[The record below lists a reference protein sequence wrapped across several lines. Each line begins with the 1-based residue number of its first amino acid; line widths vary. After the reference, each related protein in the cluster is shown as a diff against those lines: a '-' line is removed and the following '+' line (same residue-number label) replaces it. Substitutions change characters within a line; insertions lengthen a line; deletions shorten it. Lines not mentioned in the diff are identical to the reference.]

1 MSTGS
6 FLIEAYMTVY
16 SRFPSFCLLFFFC
29 FQIFPVSAYDSWRV
43 LDAFKSEQK
52 RLLFENVPFWDG
64 QQQDLLLE
72 EYRMNGLAGVMKRVD
87 AIKEQYEWQ
96 RDLMTQRRISLEEF
110 IKQSDADIANK
121 SYEIANT
128 ENTITVRQS
137 EIAIKQQHLVDLQ
150 ARIMKNKQT
159 ILQYLTYIYTEWDLL
174 YDENQNIDVLRGI
187 IMNDG
192 DIQEVFSEIHYQWL
206 ISQVG
211 QRFVDE
217 YRWLMREYYSTV
229 VALDEEVNRLTELEK
244 NLEAQKLALE
254 AERIERQR
262 ILDVTRWQESL
273 YTEYV
278 VAQENEQRTIQNAWK
293 ESYDRYNA
301 KFQSLAKQ
309 YGCSLSHDP
318 QSDSSECHEFRRFF
332 EAEKSLGKSL
342 EFLSG
347 VTNIMSWPVPPT
359 QPSALFHDAEY
370 LSLLGSSHDAIDIPV
385 PQATPIRVPMDG
397 YVYYILPPTSWG
409 YSYMAVKHANGFVT
423 VYWHLSH
430 VYAELFQV
438 VRRGDVIGLTGWIPG
453 TPGAGP
459 MTSGAHLH
467 FEVWKDANPVDPLRY
482 LNIAPLKL
490 SSLPSRYTEKYIH
503 DLEEQKWGEIDT
515 SAYESSFQIKGD
527 TEEKRQT
534 YLLKTY
540 AATAFKE
547 RNIWNDVAL
556 DAKLDPSFLMCVWL
570 AETSLGNS
578 LKTPYNVGNVGNT
591 DSGDTVTFSSA
602 KEGITW
608 MGKTFNNAY
617 LGQYSRI
624 SDLSRWGNNYGL
636 IYASSPENWHN
647 NMIRCLSALKGRFI
661 EDDFRFRLGPP
672 ANSQH

>member
-1 MSTGS
+1 MSMVKRPNSYIMPLLSRYTS
-6 FLIEAYMTVY
+6 FL
-16 SRFPSFCLLFFFC
+16 LC
-29 FQIFPVSAYDSWRV
+29 FIYLTHTFSIFAYDSWRV

-72 EYRMNGLAGVMKRVD
+72 EYRMNGLAGVMARID
-87 AIKEQYEWQ
+87 EIKAQYEWQ
-96 RDLMTQRRISLEEF
+96 RDLMIQRRTTLEEF
-110 IKQSDADIANK
+110 IKQTDADIANK

-211 QRFVDE
+211 QQFVEE
-217 YRWLMREYYSTV
+217 YRSLMREYYSTV
-229 VALDEEVNRLTELEK
+229 VTLDEEVHRLTELEK
-244 NLEAQKLALE
+244 NLEEQKSALE
-254 AERIERQR
+254 AERTERQR
-262 ILDVTRWQESL
+262 ILDVTKWQEVL

-278 VAQENEQRTIQNAWK
+278 VAQENEQRNIQNAWK
-293 ESYDRYNA
+293 ASYDRYTA

-309 YGCSLSHDP
+309 YNCTLSQDP
-318 QSDSSECHEFRRFF
+318 ANDSSECREFRRFF
-332 EAEKSLGKSL
+332 EAEKTLWKSI

-347 VTNIMSWPVPPT
+347 VTNIFFWPVSPT

-370 LSLLGSSHDAIDIPV
+370 LSVLGSSHDAIDIPV
-385 PQATPIRVPMDG
+385 PQATPIRAPMDG
-397 YVYYILPPTSWG
+397 YVYFILPPTSGG

-430 VYAELFQV
+430 VYTELFQV
-438 VRRGDVIGLTGWIPG
+438 VRRGDVIGLTGWVPG
-453 TPGAGP
+453 TPWAGP
-459 MTSGAHLH
+459 MTSWAHLH

-490 SSLPSRYTEKYIH
+490 ASLPSRYTEKYIH
-503 DLEEQKWGEIDT
+503 DLEEQKWWKIDT

-540 AATAFKE
+540 AATAFKD
-547 RNIWNDVAL
+547 RKIWADVAL
-556 DAKLDPSFLMCVWL
+556 DAKIDPSFLMCVWL

-591 DSGDTVTFSSA
+591 DSWDTVTFSSA

-617 LGQYSRI
+617 LGQYNRI
-624 SDLSRWGNNYGL
+624 SDLSRWGNNAWL

-647 NMIRCLSALKGRFI
+647 NMVRCLSALKGRFI
-661 EDDFRFRLGPP
+661 EDDFKFRLGPS
-672 ANSQH
+672 ANSR